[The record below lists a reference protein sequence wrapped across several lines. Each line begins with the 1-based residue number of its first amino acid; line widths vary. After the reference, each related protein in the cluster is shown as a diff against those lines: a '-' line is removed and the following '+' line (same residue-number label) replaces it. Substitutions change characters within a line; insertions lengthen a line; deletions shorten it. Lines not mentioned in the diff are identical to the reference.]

1 MVNRIQEILDK
12 YELTAAKLADQLNV
26 PRSTISHILS
36 ERNKP
41 SLEFIQKVLDNFP
54 EINTRWLVKGEGEI
68 FEKDSNLFYSRGSV
82 LEKNLKEEISQR
94 KTIDIP
100 DENQILT
107 DNSQIDSDYQNLSK
121 EKTKKE
127 DVLIADIEA
136 IKTKKNTPQA
146 QGRKIIKL
154 ITLYDDN
161 TFDEYIPALDE
172 KK

>member
-12 YELTAAKLADQLNV
+12 YDLTAAKLADQLNV

-82 LEKNLKEEISQR
+82 SENNLKEEISQR
-94 KTIDIP
+94 KTIDFP
-100 DENQILT
+100 DENQILPG
-107 DNSQIDSDYQNLSK
+107 NIPGDSDHQNLSK

-127 DVLIADIEA
+127 DALNADIET

-146 QGRKIIKL
+146 RGRKIVKL

-161 TFDEYIPALDE
+161 TFDEYIPVSDE
-172 KK
+172 KN